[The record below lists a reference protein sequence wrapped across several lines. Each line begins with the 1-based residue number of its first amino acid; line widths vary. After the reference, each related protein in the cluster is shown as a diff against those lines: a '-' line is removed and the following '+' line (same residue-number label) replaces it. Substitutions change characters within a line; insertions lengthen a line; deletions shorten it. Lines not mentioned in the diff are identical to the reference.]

1 MSKVTNLRM
10 KSKRLVIGQDMVE
23 FDAAGVAEVTSEQ
36 ADILV
41 GLNGGYS
48 VLEDENI
55 DPQDENP
62 PQVDKSS
69 NEEEKPQI
77 EDSGVSGEDETI
89 PEEKPEI
96 ETTEEEIPEDEDD
109 KTSESAKFDAEDLD
123 NMTVPALKKVAK
135 DNGIDLAGA
144 TKKDDIIPIIL
155 GSMK

>member
-1 MSKVTNLRM
+1 M
-10 KSKRLVIGQDMVE
+10 
-23 FDAAGVAEVTSEQ
+23 
-36 ADILV
+36 
-41 GLNGGYS
+41 
-48 VLEDENI
+48 
-55 DPQDENP
+55 
-62 PQVDKSS
+62 
-69 NEEEKPQI
+69 
-77 EDSGVSGEDETI
+77 SGEDETI

-123 NMTVPALKKVAK
+123 KMTVPALKKVAK